1 MKQQEEETILVL
13 GEHNES
19 VDEIAYV
26 PEDGFT
32 IVLKDMCDRYS
43 IITSIKNLTYRVE
56 IFVDGA
62 LEDAV
67 EIVCDALKMDAEEET
82 LFKAAYTKAHQE
94 YKEKFCQKVNHMEAE
109 DEEDIPLEPK
119 YDFEEEN
126 NKHEYMHVIWKRV
139 GETYQK
145 VKAKIRAR
153 GYNHRVVLVSVLFM
167 AVLLFVGLG
176 RVLMCNENVITF
188 FVKQVDR
195 VSYYEET
202 ESFCHK
208 LETGCLQLSKMDL
221 EQDTLLSPEE
231 CRTWCEDEVI
241 PADKCALFLPYFPEK
256 EVEEPF
262 VVEVKEEP
270 KKEVPKVVVKDKY
283 TFSPKENIVLYP
295 KTYLELFVENHT
307 ENVLKIALKKIV
319 LNENEHEEIVQF
331 RLGVTNL
338 SIEAGK
344 KKRFKI
350 FLEQTYY
357 EQFDKGTYTGVLIF
371 SVSLP
376 KGKEEK
382 VEKIFSFKVE

>member
-1 MKQQEEETILVL
+1 LEQQEEKTILVL

-19 VDEIAYV
+19 VDNTAYV
-26 PEDGFT
+26 SQDGFT
-32 IVLKDMCDRYS
+32 IVLEDVCDRYR
-43 IITSIKNLTYRVE
+43 IITSIENLTYRVE
-56 IFVDGA
+56 VFIDDA

-67 EIVCDALKMDAEEET
+67 EIVCDALKMDAARET
-82 LFKAAYTKAHQE
+82 LFKAEYTKVHQR
-94 YKEKFCQKVNHMEAE
+94 YKEKFCQKVKHMEAE
-109 DEEDIPLEPK
+109 DEEDTPLEPK

-139 GETYQK
+139 GERYQK
-145 VKAKIRAR
+145 LKANIRAR

-167 AVLLFVGLG
+167 VVLLFVGLG

-188 FVKQVDR
+188 FVKQGDK

-221 EQDTLLSPEE
+221 EQDTLLSPDE
-231 CRTWCEDEVI
+231 CRTWCEDKVI

-256 EVEEPF
+256 EVEEPL
-262 VVEVKEEP
+262 VVDVKEEP
-270 KKEVPKVVVKDKY
+270 TQVAPKVVIKDKY
-283 TFSPKENIVLYP
+283 TFLPKEEIVLYP
-295 KTYLELFVENHT
+295 KTYLELFVANHS
-307 ENVLKIALKKIV
+307 EDVLKVALKKIV

-331 RLGVTNL
+331 RLGVTTL
-338 SIEAGK
+338 SVEAGS

-357 EQFDKGTYTGVLIF
+357 EQFEKGNYIGRLIF
-371 SVSLP
+371 SVLLP

-382 VEKIFSFKVE
+382 VEKIFSFRVE

>member
-1 MKQQEEETILVL
+1 MKQQEENTILVL

-19 VDEIAYV
+19 VDNAAYV

-32 IVLKDMCDRYS
+32 IVLQDMCDKYS
-43 IITSIKNLTYRVE
+43 IITSIENLTYRVE
-56 IFVDGA
+56 VFVDGA

-82 LFKAAYTKAHQE
+82 LFQAAYTKAHQE
-94 YKEKFCQKVNHMEAE
+94 YKEKFCQKVSPIEVE
-109 DEEDIPLEPK
+109 DEEDSPSEQK
-119 YDFEEEN
+119 YDFEDAMTKETYVQLLR
-126 NKHEYMHVIWKRV
+126 KKV

-145 VKAKIRAR
+145 VKTNIRAR
-153 GYNHRVVLVSVLFM
+153 GYNHRVVLVSVLFTV
-167 AVLLFVGLG
+167 VLLFVGLG

-188 FVKQVDR
+188 FVKQVDK
-195 VSYYEET
+195 VSYYEQT

-221 EQDTLLSPEE
+221 EQDTLLSPDE

-241 PADKCALFLPYFPEK
+241 PAEKCALFLPYFPEK
-256 EVEEPF
+256 EVEEPL
-262 VVEVKEEP
+262 VVEVKEEH
-270 KKEVPKVVVKDKY
+270 KIVFKDKY
-283 TFSPKENIVLYP
+283 TFLPKEKIVLYP
-295 KTYLELFVENHT
+295 KKYLELFVENHT
-307 ENVLKIALKKIV
+307 KDVLKVALKKIV

-331 RLGVTNL
+331 RLGVTTL
-338 SIEAGK
+338 SIASGK

-357 EQFDKGTYTGVLIF
+357 EQFDKGEYTGAFIF

-382 VEKIFSFKVE
+382 VEKIFSFRVE